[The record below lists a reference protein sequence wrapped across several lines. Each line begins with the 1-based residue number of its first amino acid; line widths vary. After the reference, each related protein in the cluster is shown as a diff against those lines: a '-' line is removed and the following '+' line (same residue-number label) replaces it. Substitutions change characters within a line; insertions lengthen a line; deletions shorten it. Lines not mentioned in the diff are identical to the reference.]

1 VFASAAALMEDKK
14 AEKNLSGE
22 ENESVRRA
30 LNESPQEQV

>member
-22 ENESVRRA
+22 ENESVSQARA
-30 LNESPQEQV
+30 E